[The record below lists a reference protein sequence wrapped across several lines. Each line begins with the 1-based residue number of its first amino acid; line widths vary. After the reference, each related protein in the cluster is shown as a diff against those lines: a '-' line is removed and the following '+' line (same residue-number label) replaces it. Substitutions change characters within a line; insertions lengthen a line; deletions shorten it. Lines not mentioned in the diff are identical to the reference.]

1 MPPLP
6 EHLLLVLLLAA
17 LLAGCLIFRF
27 AYRPG
32 EATSRDITIDVPRYG
47 PGFIVRPTNAP
58 IRRHQGAGIT
68 QISIVLA
75 AIANAHNSGGEV
87 TITEAAATRLRMT
100 AGPHVLRLLDID
112 P

>member
-1 MPPLP
+1 MTPPPEAILP
-6 EHLLLVLLLAA
+6 LLLLL

-27 AYRPG
+27 AHRPT
-32 EATSRDITIDVPRYG
+32 EATSHDITIDVPRYG
-47 PGFIVRPTNAP
+47 PGFTIRPTHGPA
-58 IRRHQGAGIT
+58 RRHQGAGIT

-75 AIANAHNSGGEV
+75 AVANARESGGEV
-87 TITEAAATRLRMT
+87 TFTEPAATRLRLT

>member
-1 MPPLP
+1 MSPPQP
-6 EHLLLVLLLAA
+6 GHLLPFLLL
-17 LLAGCLIFRF
+17 LLAGCILFRLTH
-27 AYRPG
+27 RPA
-32 EATSRDITIDVPRYG
+32 EVARRDISVDVPRYG

-68 QISIVLA
+68 QLSIVLA
-75 AIANAHNSGGEV
+75 AITNARESGGEV

>member
-1 MPPLP
+1 MNPPQP
-6 EHLLLVLLLAA
+6 EHLLPFLLL

-27 AYRPG
+27 AHRPN

-47 PGFIVRPTNAP
+47 SGFTIRATNAP

-68 QISIVLA
+68 QISIILA
-75 AIANAHNSGGEV
+75 AIANARESGGEV
-87 TITEAAATRLRMT
+87 TITEAAATRLRLT
-100 AGPHVLRLLDID
+100 ASPHVLRLLDID